1 MTPVL
6 NIGKIAALKRIRD
19 EIEKIRLTMIEL
31 SEPILSDWALLPALY
46 QLFQDLFSKRH
57 ITQPIYHRQKFL
69 FVALFLYCPSVLAG
83 GRMPQGFRK
92 TLASTLGLNATTT
105 ISDNCS
111 GLMVLYRSYPDFR
124 RDVDLY
130 YEKAIK
136 LAENARHE

>member
-1 MTPVL
+1 MTPAL
-6 NIGKIAALKRIRD
+6 NIGRIAAIKRIID
-19 EIEKIRLTMIEL
+19 EIKEIRSSMAEL
-31 SEPILSDWALLPALY
+31 SEPILTDWALLPAFY

-69 FVALFLYCPSVLAG
+69 FVALLLYCPVTLAG

-92 TLASTLGLNATTT
+92 ALASTLGLNATTT

-124 RDVDLY
+124 RDADLY
-130 YEKAIK
+130 YEKAIGFI
-136 LAENARHE
+136 ENTLHE